1 LEVKVALCEAHLQI
15 AGSKV
20 QGNQTARSD
29 ILHKKRK
36 TTLFMQSGFIYII
49 FISF

>member
-1 LEVKVALCEAHLQI
+1 LEVKVTLCEAHLQI

-20 QGNQTARSD
+20 EGRQTARSD

-36 TTLFMQSGFIYII
+36 TTLFNQSGFLSI
-49 FISF
+49 

>member
-1 LEVKVALCEAHLQI
+1 LEVRVALCEAHLQT

-29 ILHKKRK
+29 ILHKRRK
-36 TTLFMQSGFIYII
+36 TTLLNQSGFISI
-49 FISF
+49 